1 MQRTEYKNEDEWLAA
16 RRQGIGSSDAST
28 VLGLNPWKGS
38 FQLWLEK
45 TGRIEPEPTNLRMR
59 VGHALE
65 DEIAREFE
73 ARLPDEGLL
82 SDPGDFTLFSGDEP
96 WMLATPDRLA
106 PGALVELKTAG
117 PFMKDQWEPEPPL
130 YYLAQV
136 QHQLMVTGLPKG
148 YIAVLF
154 GLGVSDDDFQVFPVE
169 RHDDFIDLMRE
180 REAEFW
186 HHVESNTEPV
196 VDESPATRRALL
208 DMYSQDTGEEIVLP
222 SDVGEAI
229 EKWRELKAL
238 EKQARKAWDEAKAS
252 REGAEAPLW
261 EAIRDATFAELPGV
275 ARLSAK
281 TTHRKAY
288 EVAESSYRVLRE
300 TKLTT

>member
-1 MQRTEYKNEDEWLAA
+1 MQRTEYGNEQEWLAA
-16 RRQGIGSSDAST
+16 RQQGIGSSDAST

-45 TGRIEPEPTNLRMR
+45 TGRIEPEPANLRMR

-65 DEIAREFE
+65 DEIAREAE
-73 ARLPDEGLL
+73 ARLPDVGAL
-82 SDPGDFTLFSGDEP
+82 SDPGDFTIFAGDEP

-136 QHQLMVTGLPKG
+136 QHQLMVTGIPMG

-154 GLGVSDDDFQVFPVE
+154 GLGQADDDFQVFPVD
-169 RHDDFIDLMRE
+169 RHDGFIDLMRE
-180 REAEFW
+180 REGEFW
-186 HHVESNTEPV
+186 HHVESNTEPA

-208 DMYSQDTGEEIVLP
+208 DMYSEDTGEEIVLA
-222 SDVGEAI
+222 SDIGPAV

-238 EKQARKAWDEAKAS
+238 EKQARKAYDAAKVK

-261 EAIRDATFAELPGV
+261 EAIKDATFAELPGV

-281 TTHRKAY
+281 TTHRKSYTVEAT
-288 EVAESSYRVLRE
+288 SYRSLKDV
-300 TKLTT
+300 KLTT